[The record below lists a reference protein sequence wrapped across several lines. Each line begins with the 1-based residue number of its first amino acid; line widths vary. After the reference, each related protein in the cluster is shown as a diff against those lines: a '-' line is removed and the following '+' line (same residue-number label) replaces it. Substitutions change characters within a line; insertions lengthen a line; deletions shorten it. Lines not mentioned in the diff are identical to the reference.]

1 MIDFSFAIGLV
12 ATLAMGLLSLWL
24 YAIDKHPKI
33 RALLTVLIGVGI
45 VLLFA
50 LAGISPNG
58 STHNNSLNASLIN
71 KGSEIAGRIIN
82 MTIPSR
88 PSTSEEALVL
98 YNVEP
103 VEGIRNL
110 EAGPT
115 QDNLGNTF
123 YNSLAF
129 SVSSFDESL
138 ESESLIYTNTN
149 NYTVFSGV
157 FYVPKLPEGSKDNVV
172 QFMIRL
178 DDRVSLDTGIFDQYS
193 DPYRFN
199 LNIANAKK
207 IEITCYFVEGSSSGI
222 IGGGSRAYGNLSEAL
237 FFYD

>member
-1 MIDFSFAIGLV
+1 MYSRMKKLENRQFDH
-12 ATLAMGLLSLWL
+12 MGKRLS
-24 YAIDKHPKI
+24 
-33 RALLTVLIGVGI
+33 
-45 VLLFA
+45 
-50 LAGISPNG
+50 
-58 STHNNSLNASLIN
+58 ASI

-110 EAGPT
+110 EAGPN

-138 ESESLIYTNTN
+138 ESESLIYTNTKITPFLVVYSMFQN
-149 NYTVFSGV
+149 FLKVPRIMLFS
-157 FYVPKLPEGSKDNVV
+157 L
-172 QFMIRL
+172 
-178 DDRVSLDTGIFDQYS
+178 
-193 DPYRFN
+193 
-199 LNIANAKK
+199 
-207 IEITCYFVEGSSSGI
+207 
-222 IGGGSRAYGNLSEAL
+222 
-237 FFYD
+237 